1 MPRCVAGNIRAA
13 APFPFHDNKTPD
25 CHKRCADGV
34 ACCGVCAGAA
44 RAGDPPG
51 ANCAAKPR
59 PCSVDELHADRGC
72 SARRHRRAARNHDR
86 TRAGIARRPAGE
98 IRWRAVP
105 SAGCRPRD
113 ARADPSGR
121 DHAGDSAA
129 RQPRRRSLGAAKV
142 RFFAFARADSRRMRV
157 ECQSDRAF
165 SHRCLTGIWVTSY
178 MPPFATAKAVWTCG
192 EVAQLVRARE
202 S

>member
-1 MPRCVAGNIRAA
+1 MPRCVAGNISAA
-13 APFPFHDNKTPD
+13 TPFPFHDYKASD
-25 CHKRCADGV
+25 CRKRRADGV

-44 RAGDPPG
+44 RAGDAPG
-51 ANCAAKPR
+51 ANCAAKSR
-59 PCSVDELHADRGC
+59 PCSLDELHADRGC

-129 RQPRRRSLGAAKV
+129 WQPRRRSLGAAKV
-142 RFFAFARADSRRMRV
+142 RFLSLRACRFPENAHARPISGRF
-157 ECQSDRAF
+157 QPSLLDRHLGDFLYA
-165 SHRCLTGIWVTSY
+165 
-178 MPPFATAKAVWTCG
+178 AV
-192 EVAQLVRARE
+192 RDRE
-202 S
+202 GGLDVWRGSSAG